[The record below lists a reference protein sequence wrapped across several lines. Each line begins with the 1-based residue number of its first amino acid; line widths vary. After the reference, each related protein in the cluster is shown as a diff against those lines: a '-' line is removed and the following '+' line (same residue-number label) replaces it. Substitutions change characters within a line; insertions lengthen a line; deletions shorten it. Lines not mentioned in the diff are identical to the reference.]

1 MRVSSQRQVTIWF
14 PDAALPAVS
23 PYAPLNAPGAR
34 LAGPP
39 AASARRAQAGVCM
52 TLADPS
58 VVTDQPSA
66 SRNRLVLIVY
76 TAAIFVSALL
86 LFSVQPL
93 FTKMV
98 LPRLGGSPAVWSVA
112 MVFFQSLLLGGYA
125 YAHYLMQLRNRII
138 PVIVHLVLL
147 VIALLTLPLS
157 IASGWGDPPTSGYAF
172 WLLGLFAVSIGVPF
186 FALAANNPL
195 LQAWFVR
202 TGHPNGPDPYFL
214 YASSNIGSFLALL
227 SYPVLLEPMFTL
239 RTQNLI
245 WTGGYGLLILL
256 IAGCGA
262 LLLRSPVNAAVD
274 TLAEDTDAP
283 APASILRARWIFL
296 AAVPSGL
303 LIAVTAHIST
313 DVAAAPLLWVLPL
326 SLYLLTWVLVF
337 QSRPLL
343 PHRWMLML
351 QPLAITGVIVLLAVG
366 GEQNLLLTLGGHQL
380 CFFIIAMACHGE
392 LARTRPAAKYLTG
405 FYVALSFGGM
415 VGGLFAGLIAP
426 FTFSWIAEYPI
437 LLALAAL
444 CRPPGGDERLSR
456 WSAWYWPFLAV
467 LALVLIAPSY
477 SEGKIMAW
485 LDEHRVWVIGA
496 VGVLSALLAL
506 GLNANRWKI
515 FATVAVALLLIRAYP
530 SDDGRVET
538 VRSFFGVHKIVV
550 TPHGQYHVLMH
561 GTTIHGAEKFQND
574 DGTPVTGRPEP
585 ITYYHKDGGIGQAI
599 SAIRERKGGP
609 LRVAAIGLGSGTLTC
624 ASEPG
629 ETWKFFEIDQSMV
642 DTARDP
648 RYFTY
653 IQKCEPDLKPVIGDA
668 RLTFAREPDGIYDL
682 IIVDAYSSDAI
693 PIHLATEEAMEIYK
707 DKLAPQGAVL
717 MHVSN
722 RHLELSSVVVGI
734 ADANDL
740 KSWVYSEDSNRDNE
754 YIFSTS
760 VVVSAREEADVG
772 KLASSEQWALTEAD
786 ENQRVWTD
794 DYSNVLGAVWRRLRD
809 GEQ

>member
-1 MRVSSQRQVTIWF
+1 MT
-14 PDAALPAVS
+14 S
-23 PYAPLNAPGAR
+23 PEP
-34 LAGPP
+34 
-39 AASARRAQAGVCM
+39 SA
-52 TLADPS
+52 
-58 VVTDQPSA
+58 TDQPSA
-66 SRNRLVLIVY
+66 SRNHLVLAVY

-86 LFSVQPL
+86 LFAVQPL

-112 MVFFQSLLLGGYA
+112 MVFFQSLLLAGYS
-125 YAHYLMQLRNRII
+125 YAHFLMQIRNRAI
-138 PVIVHLVLL
+138 PVAVHLALL
-147 VIALLTLPLS
+147 VVALLALPLS
-157 IASGWGDPPTSGYAF
+157 IASGFGEPPNSGYAF
-172 WLLGLFAVSIGVPF
+172 WLLALFAVSIGLPF

-202 TGHPNGPDPYFL
+202 TGHPAGPDPYFL

-262 LLLRSPVNAAVD
+262 LLLRSPA
-274 TLAEDTDAP
+274 LAGARTGQADAP
-283 APASILRARWIFL
+283 APPWMLRARWIFL

-343 PHRWMLML
+343 PHRWMLL
-351 QPLAITGVIVLLAVG
+351 AQPLAIAGVVVLLAVG
-366 GEQNLLLTLGGHQL
+366 GEQNLLLTLGGHL
-380 CFFIIAMACHGE
+380 MCFFVIAMACHGE

-426 FTFSWIAEYPI
+426 FAFSWIAEYPI

-444 CRPPGGDERLSR
+444 CRPPGGDERLPR
-456 WSAWYWPFLAV
+456 WSRWYWPFLAV
-467 LALVLIAPSY
+467 LAVVLIALSY
-477 SEGKIMAW
+477 STGKTAAW
-485 LDEHRVWVIGA
+485 LEDYRTWVAGS
-496 VGVLSALLAL
+496 VGVLAALLAL
-506 GLNANRWKI
+506 ALNASRWKI
-515 FATVAVALLLIRAYP
+515 FATVVVALVLIRVYP
-530 SDDGRVET
+530 ADEGRVET

-599 SAIRERKGGP
+599 TAIRERKGAP
-609 LRVAAIGLGSGTLTC
+609 LRVAVIGVGSGTLAC

-629 ETWKFFEIDQSMV
+629 ESWKFFEIDQTMV

-648 RYFTY
+648 KYFTY
-653 IQKCEPDLKPVIGDA
+653 IQSCAPDLKPVIGDA
-668 RLTFAREPDGIYDL
+668 RLTFAKEPEGVYDL

-693 PIHLATEEAMEIYK
+693 PIHLATEEAMKIYK
-707 DKLAPQGAVL
+707 DRLAPQGAVV

-722 RHLELSSVVVGI
+722 RHLELASVIVGI
-734 ADANDL
+734 ADVNDL
-740 KSWVYSEDSNRDNE
+740 KSWVYSEDSGRDGE
-754 YIFSTS
+754 YIFATS

-772 KLASSEQWALTEAD
+772 KLASSDQWTETEAD
-786 ENQRVWTD
+786 EKQRVWTD
-794 DYSNVLGAVWRRLRD
+794 DYSNVLGAVYRRLRD

>member
-1 MRVSSQRQVTIWF
+1 MSSPET
-14 PDAALPAVS
+14 
-23 PYAPLNAPGAR
+23 
-34 LAGPP
+34 
-39 AASARRAQAGVCM
+39 SAI
-52 TLADPS
+52 TDPS
-58 VVTDQPSA
+58 SA
-66 SRNRLVLIVY
+66 MRNRRILIVY

-125 YAHYLMQLRNRII
+125 YAHFLMQIRNRMI
-138 PVIVHLVLL
+138 PVAIHLALL

-172 WLLGLFAVSIGVPF
+172 WLLGLFAVSIGLPF

-239 RTQNLI
+239 RAQNLI
-245 WTGGYGLLILL
+245 WTGGYGLLIVL
-256 IAGCGA
+256 IAACGV
-262 LLLRSPVNAAVD
+262 LLLRSPVHVAVD
-274 TLAEDTDAP
+274 VLAADQDGSSPPLAP
-283 APASILRARWIFL
+283 SWALRARWIFL

-343 PHRWMLML
+343 PHAWMLAL

-380 CFFIIAMACHGE
+380 CFFLIAMACHGE
-392 LARTRPAAKYLTG
+392 LARTRPAASYLTG

-426 FTFSWIAEYPI
+426 FAFSWIAEYPI

-444 CRPPGGDERLSR
+444 CRPPDGAERLPR
-456 WSAWYWPFLAV
+456 LTGWYWPFIAV
-467 LALVLIAPSY
+467 LAVFLITP
-477 SEGKIMAW
+477 AW
-485 LDEHRVWVIGA
+485 TGGGLPTWLEDHRTWMISA
-496 VGVLSALLAL
+496 VGALSALLAL
-506 GLNANRWKI
+506 GLNASRLKI
-515 FATVAVALLLIRAYP
+515 FATVVVALVLIRAYP
-530 SDDGRVET
+530 LDEGRVET
-538 VRSFFGVHKIVV
+538 VRSFFGVHKILV
-550 TPHGQYHVLMH
+550 TPNGQYHVLMH
-561 GTTIHGAEKFQND
+561 GTTIHGAQKFKNND
-574 DGTPVTGRPEP
+574 GSPVTGRPEP
-585 ITYYHKDGGIGQAI
+585 ISYYHEDGGIGRAI
-599 SAIRERKGGP
+599 RAVRERKGGP
-609 LRVAAIGLGSGTLTC
+609 IRVAVIGLGSGTLAC
-624 ASEPG
+624 ASQPG
-629 ETWKFFEIDQSMV
+629 EDWKFFEIDQSMV

-648 RYFTY
+648 KYFSY
-653 IQKCEPDLKPVIGDA
+653 IKNCEPDLKPVIGDA
-668 RLTFAREPDGIYDL
+668 RLTFAREPDGVYDL

-693 PIHLATEEAMEIYK
+693 PIHLATQEAMKIYK
-707 DKLAPQGAVL
+707 DKLAPQGAVV

-722 RHLELSSVVVGI
+722 RHLELASVVVGI
-734 ADANDL
+734 AEANQL
-740 KSWVYSEDSNRDNE
+740 KSWVYSEDSNRDGE
-754 YIFSTS
+754 YIFATS
-760 VVVSAREEADVG
+760 VVVSARAEADVG
-772 KLASSEQWALTEAD
+772 KLASSDKWDLTEPNAG
-786 ENQRVWTD
+786 QRVWTD
-794 DYSNVLGAVWRRLRD
+794 DYSNVLGAVYRRLRD

>member
-1 MRVSSQRQVTIWF
+1 MGAQRQVTISVSA
-14 PDAALPAVS
+14 AALPAA
-23 PYAPLNAPGAR
+23 PRYAPLRVPARLCRNPGAR
-34 LAGPP
+34 
-39 AASARRAQAGVCM
+39 RVRAGVSM
-52 TLADPS
+52 TSIAPS
-58 VVTDQPSA
+58 AVTGQPAA
-66 SRNRLVLIVY
+66 SRNRLVLMVY

-125 YAHYLMQLRNRII
+125 YAHYLMQIRRRWI
-138 PVIVHLVLL
+138 PVAVHLAVL
-147 VIALLTLPLS
+147 VVALLTLPLS
-157 IASGWGDPPTSGYAF
+157 IANGWGEPPTSGYAF
-172 WLLGLFAVSIGVPF
+172 WLLGLFAVSIGLPF

-245 WTGGYGLLILL
+245 WTSGYAVLIVL
-256 IAGCGA
+256 IAACGL
-262 LLLRSPVNAAVD
+262 LLLRSPAKSPVD
-274 TLAEDTDAP
+274 TSADNTDAP
-283 APASILRARWIFL
+283 PPPWRLRLRWIFL

-343 PHRWMLML
+343 PHKWVLML
-351 QPLAITGVIVLLAVG
+351 QPLAIAGVIVLLAVG
-366 GEQNLLLTLGGHQL
+366 GEQNLLLTLGAHQL
-380 CFFIIAMACHGE
+380 CFFVIAMACHGE

-426 FTFSWIAEYPI
+426 FTFSWVAEYPI
-437 LLALAAL
+437 LLALAVL
-444 CRPPGGDERLSR
+444 CRPPSDGLPPR
-456 WSAWYWPFLAV
+456 WSRWYWPLLAV
-467 LALVLIAPSY
+467 AAVALIAPAYSSGKLFASLDSYRIYVVSALAIGAMTLAILRQVDRWKFAAIVTLALVLI
-477 SEGKIMAW
+477 
-485 LDEHRVWVIGA
+485 RV
-496 VGVLSALLAL
+496 
-506 GLNANRWKI
+506 
-515 FATVAVALLLIRAYP
+515 YP
-530 SDDGRVET
+530 ADQGRVET
-538 VRSFFGVHKIVV
+538 VRSFFGVHKILV
-550 TPHGQYHVLMH
+550 TPRGQYHVLMH
-561 GTTIHGAEKFQND
+561 GTTIHGAEKFQNN

-599 SAIRERKGGP
+599 AAVRERKGAP
-609 LRVAAIGLGSGTLTC
+609 LRVAVIGLGAGTLTC

-629 ETWKFFEIDQSMV
+629 ETWKFFEIDQTMV

-648 RYFTY
+648 KYFTY
-653 IQKCEPDLKPVIGDA
+653 IKSCEPDLKPVIGDA
-668 RLTFAREPDGIYDL
+668 RLTFAREPGGIYDL

-693 PIHLATEEAMEIYK
+693 PIHLATEEAMKIYK

-717 MHVSN
+717 VHVSN
-722 RHLELSSVVVGI
+722 RHLELSSVIIGI
-734 ADANDL
+734 AEANDL
-740 KSWVYSEDSNRDNE
+740 KSWVYSEDSERDNE

-772 KLASSEQWALTEAD
+772 KLASSEDWALEEAD

>member
-1 MRVSSQRQVTIWF
+1 MH
-14 PDAALPAVS
+14 S
-23 PYAPLNAPGAR
+23 P
-34 LAGPP
+34 
-39 AASARRAQAGVCM
+39 
-52 TLADPS
+52 DPS
-58 VVTDQPSA
+58 VVADQPSV
-66 SRNRLVLIVY
+66 SRNRLVLVVY

-125 YAHYLMQLRNRII
+125 YAHYLMQLRNRMI
-138 PVIVHLVLL
+138 PVAAHLVLL
-147 VIALLTLPLS
+147 IVALLTLPLS
-157 IASGWGDPPTSGYAF
+157 IASGWGEPPTSGYAF
-172 WLLGLFAVSIGVPF
+172 WLLGLFAVSIGLPF

-245 WTGGYGLLILL
+245 WTGGYGLLIVL
-256 IAGCGA
+256 IASCGV
-262 LLLRSPVNAAVD
+262 LLLRSPATAAID
-274 TLAEDTDAP
+274 TLAEDFDAP
-283 APASILRARWIFL
+283 PPSWTLRARWIFL

-313 DVAAAPLLWVLPL
+313 DIAAAPLLWVLPL

-343 PHRWMLML
+343 PHKWMLMA
-351 QPLAITGVIVLLAVG
+351 QPLAIIGVIVLLAVG
-366 GEQNLLLTLGGHQL
+366 GERNLLITLGGNLL

-405 FYVALSFGGM
+405 FYVGLSFGGM

-426 FTFSWIAEYPI
+426 FTFSWVAEYPI
-437 LLALAAL
+437 LAALAVL
-444 CRPPGGDERLSR
+444 CRPPPEERLQNWNR
-456 WSAWYWPFLAV
+456 WFWPLLVIIAVLLIAPTYSNGKLYAWLEEQRVYVITVVAMIGMILTVLRVTGTAKFAGIIV
-467 LALVLIAPSY
+467 LALVL
-477 SEGKIMAW
+477 
-485 LDEHRVWVIGA
+485 V
-496 VGVLSALLAL
+496 
-506 GLNANRWKI
+506 
-515 FATVAVALLLIRAYP
+515 RAYP
-530 SDDGRVET
+530 ADDGRVET

-550 TPHGQYHVLMH
+550 TANGQYHVLMH

-599 SAIRERKGGP
+599 AAIRERKGAP
-609 LRVAAIGLGSGTLTC
+609 LRVAVIGLGSGTLTC

-648 RYFTY
+648 KYFSY
-653 IQKCEPDLKPVIGDA
+653 IQSCAPDLKPVIGDA

-707 DKLAPQGAVL
+707 DKLAPQGAVV

-734 ADANDL
+734 AEANDL
-740 KSWVYSEDSNRDNE
+740 KSWVYSEDSNRESE
-754 YIFSTS
+754 YIFATS
-760 VVVSAREEADVG
+760 VVVSAREETDVG

-786 ENQRVWTD
+786 EHQRVWTD

>member
-1 MRVSSQRQVTIWF
+1 M
-14 PDAALPAVS
+14 
-23 PYAPLNAPGAR
+23 
-34 LAGPP
+34 
-39 AASARRAQAGVCM
+39 
-52 TLADPS
+52 PS
-58 VVTDQPSA
+58 EPTA
-66 SRNRLVLIVY
+66 SRNRLVLVVY

-125 YAHYLMQLRNRII
+125 YAHLLMKLNGRIA
-138 PVIVHLVLL
+138 PVAVHLVLL
-147 VIALLTLPLS
+147 VVALLTLPLA
-157 IASGWGDPPTSGYAF
+157 IRSGWGEPPTSGYAV
-172 WLLGLFAVSIGVPF
+172 WLLGLFAVSIGLPF

-245 WTGGYGLLILL
+245 WTGGYGLLIIL
-256 IAGCGA
+256 IASCGM
-262 LLLRSPVNAAVD
+262 LLLRSPANAAALDMQVD
-274 TLAEDTDAP
+274 DANAP
-283 APASILRARWIFL
+283 APSWPLRARWIFL

-343 PHRWMLML
+343 PHKWMLL
-351 QPLAITGVIVLLAVG
+351 AQPLAIAGVVILLAVG

-426 FTFSWIAEYPI
+426 FTFSWVAEYPI

-444 CRPPGGDERLSR
+444 CRPPGGAERLPR

-467 LALVLIAPSY
+467 LAVALIAPSY
-477 SEGKIMAW
+477 SAGDIFNW
-485 LDEHRVWVIGA
+485 FDVHRVWVIGA

-506 GLNANRWKI
+506 ALNANRWKI
-515 FATVAVALLLIRAYP
+515 FATVVVALVVLRAYP

-550 TPHGQYHVLMH
+550 TPNGQYHVLMH
-561 GTTIHGAEKFQND
+561 GTTIHGAEKFKND
-574 DGTPVTGRPEP
+574 DGTPVAGKPEP
-585 ITYYHKDGGIGQAI
+585 ISYYHMDGGIGRAI
-599 SAIRERKGGP
+599 TAIRERKGAP
-609 LRVAAIGLGSGTLTC
+609 LKVAVIGLGSGTLTC
-624 ASEPG
+624 ASAPG
-629 ETWKFFEIDQSMV
+629 EDWRFFEIDQSMV

-648 RYFTY
+648 KYFTY
-653 IQKCEPDLKPVIGDA
+653 IQNCEPNLKPVIGDA
-668 RLTFAREPDGIYDL
+668 RLTFAKEPDGAYDL

-693 PIHLATEEAMEIYK
+693 PIHLATEEAMAIYK
-707 DKLAPQGAVL
+707 EKLAPQGAVV

-722 RHLELSSVVVGI
+722 RHLELASVVVGI
-734 ADANDL
+734 ADANDM
-740 KSWVYSEDSNRDNE
+740 KSWVYSEDSGRDNE

-760 VVVSAREEADVG
+760 VVVSAREEEDVG
-772 KLASSEQWALTEAD
+772 KLASSDVWTETEAD
-786 ENQRVWTD
+786 EKQRVWTD
-794 DYSNVLGAVWRRLRD
+794 DYSNVLGAVYRRLRD

>member
-1 MRVSSQRQVTIWF
+1 MTR
-14 PDAALPAVS
+14 PDPPPV
-23 PYAPLNAPGAR
+23 
-34 LAGPP
+34 AG
-39 AASARRAQAGVCM
+39 R
-52 TLADPS
+52 
-58 VVTDQPSA
+58 PSA
-66 SRNRLVLIVY
+66 SRNRLVLVIY

-112 MVFFQSLLLGGYA
+112 MVFFQSLLLAGYA
-125 YAHYLMQLRNRII
+125 YAHYLMRLSNRVI
-138 PVIVHLVLL
+138 PVAVHLALL

-157 IASGWGDPPTSGYAF
+157 IASGWGEPPTSGYAL
-172 WLLGLFAVSIGVPF
+172 WLLGLFAVSIGLPF

-202 TGHPNGPDPYFL
+202 TGHPSGGDPYFL

-227 SYPVLLEPMFTL
+227 SYPVLLEPVFTL
-239 RTQNLI
+239 HMQNLI
-245 WTGGYGLLILL
+245 WTGFYGLLIAL
-256 IAGCGA
+256 IAACGA
-262 LLLRSPVNAAVD
+262 LLLRAPISAAVD
-274 TLAEDTDAP
+274 TLAEDIDAP
-283 APASILRARWIFL
+283 APAWRLRARWIFL

-343 PHRWMLML
+343 PHKWMLL
-351 QPLAITGVIVLLAVG
+351 IQPVAIAGVIVLLAFG

-380 CFFIIAMACHGE
+380 CFFVIAMACHGE

-426 FTFSWIAEYPI
+426 YAFSWVAEYPI
-437 LLALAAL
+437 LIVLAAL
-444 CRPPGGDERLSR
+444 CRPSVDERWPRFSR
-456 WSAWYWPFLAV
+456 WYWPLLIAVAAALIAPTLSNGKVFDWIEDQRVYVAGSIAGVGLLLALV
-467 LALVLIAPSY
+467 LRADCWKLASLAALALVLIRLYPA
-477 SEGKIMAW
+477 
-485 LDEHRVWVIGA
+485 DE
-496 VGVLSALLAL
+496 
-506 GLNANRWKI
+506 
-515 FATVAVALLLIRAYP
+515 
-530 SDDGRVET
+530 GRVET

-550 TPHGQYHVLMH
+550 TPPGQYHVLMH

-574 DGTPVTGRPEP
+574 DGTPISGRPEP

-599 SAIRERKGGP
+599 AAIRERKGAP
-609 LRVAAIGLGSGTLTC
+609 LRAAVIGLGAGTLTC
-624 ASEPG
+624 ASELG
-629 ETWKFFEIDQSMV
+629 ETWKFFEIDRSMV

-648 RYFTY
+648 KFFTY
-653 IQKCEPDLKPVIGDA
+653 IRSCEPDLKPVIGDA

-693 PIHLATEEAMEIYK
+693 PIHLATREAMKIYK
-707 DKLAPQGAVL
+707 DKLAPQGAVV

-740 KSWVYSEDSNRDNE
+740 KSWVYSEDSGRDGE

-772 KLASSEQWALTEAD
+772 KLASSDEWEETEAD
-786 ENQRVWTD
+786 EKQRVWTD
-794 DYSNVLGAVWRRLRD
+794 DYSNVLGAVYRRLRD